1 MISAAD
7 LARLLPDFL
16 PRQRWY
22 GASERQIAS
31 VDVSELRVLRG
42 DLGDWPLSIWALA
55 DVGFEV
61 GEPARFQVPVGFRPL
76 DDTQR
81 FLEGKGRQL
90 LGDMD
95 TEAGP
100 VLVYDALVDPE
111 LCLTILHE
119 AAPGEEAARVYPLA
133 LEQSNT
139 SIVFDERVIMKV
151 FRRVHAGPN
160 PDVEV
165 SEALSRVGFEH
176 VAPTVAAWR
185 WEGYDLAVV
194 RQFLTV
200 GTDGWLLALTSL
212 RDVYDRR
219 QHPARVGG
227 DFGPEAERLG
237 TITAE
242 MHVALEQAF
251 GAEPGRPFEWA
262 DAMREHLRRVSDTRI
277 DAAAVIEVY
286 DRLAAIDPADTGASL
301 RVHGDYHLGQI
312 MRTDQGWVILDFEGE
327 PVLPLD
333 LRRAPSSPLRDV
345 AGMLRSFHYAAQ
357 IGLLERGEDADTE
370 LAALAQLWEERNAK
384 AFLDGYDAVDA
395 VHRLLPS
402 TPEARRQVLDAFVVA
417 KTVYEVG
424 YELSHRPDWAHIPL
438 AGLARQLGGGAAA
451 GWAWVGEGEVER

>member
-1 MISAAD
+1 MIDAAE

-22 GASERQIAS
+22 GAGDREISTVE
-31 VDVSELRVLRG
+31 VPEFRVLQG
-42 DLGDWPLSIWALA
+42 DLGYWPMLIWALA
-55 DVGFEV
+55 DVNFEE
-61 GEPARFQVPVGFRPL
+61 GASARYQAPVGIRPL
-76 DDTQR
+76 EDTQR

-95 TEAGP
+95 TESGP

-111 LCLTILHE
+111 LCLTLLHE
-119 AAPGEEAARVYPLA
+119 AAPGEEATRVYPLA

-139 SIVFDERVIMKV
+139 SIVFDERLIMKV
-151 FRRVHAGPN
+151 FRRVYEGPN

-165 SEALSRVGFEH
+165 PEALTRVGFEH

-185 WEGYDLAVV
+185 WEGYDLAAV

-200 GTDGWLLALTSL
+200 GTDGWLLAQTSL

-227 DFGPEAERLG
+227 DFAPEAVRLG
-237 TITAE
+237 AITAT
-242 MHVALEQAF
+242 MHVALAEAF
-251 GAEPGRPFEWA
+251 GAEPGRPVEWA
-262 DAMREHLRRVSDTRI
+262 EAMRAHLELVSDERV
-277 DAAAVIEVY
+277 DAAAVKAVY
-286 DRLAAIDPADTGASL
+286 DRLAAIDPDDTGASI

-312 MRTDQGWVILDFEGE
+312 MRTDSGWVILDFEGE

-333 LRRAPSSPLRDV
+333 LRRAPSSPMRDV

-384 AFLDGYDAVDA
+384 ALLDGYNSVEQ
-395 VHRLLPS
+395 VHRLLPTAS
-402 TPEARRQVLDAFVVA
+402 ETRRQVLDAFVVA

-424 YELSHRPDWAHIPL
+424 YEMSHRPDWAHIPL

-451 GWAWVGEGEVER
+451 GWAWIAEGET

>member
-1 MISAAD
+1 MISAAE

-22 GASERQIAS
+22 GADNRRIRS
-31 VDVSELRVLRG
+31 VHVPEIRVLRG
-42 DLGDWPLSIWALA
+42 ALGDWPELIWAVA
-55 DVGFEV
+55 EV
-61 GEPARFQVPVGFRPL
+61 AFDEGEPHRFQVPVGIRPL
-76 DDTQR
+76 QDTQR

-95 TEAGP
+95 TDHGP
-100 VLVYDALVDPE
+100 VLVYDALVDPD
-111 LCLTILHE
+111 LCLTLLQE
-119 AAPGEEAARVYPLA
+119 AAPGEEATRVYPLA

-139 SIVFDERVIMKV
+139 SIVFDERLIMKV
-151 FRRVHAGPN
+151 FRRLHLGPN

-165 SEALSRVGFEH
+165 PAALEPAGFEH
-176 VAPTVAAWR
+176 VPPTVGTWR
-185 WEGYDLAVV
+185 WKGYDLAVV

-227 DFGPEAERLG
+227 DFAPEALRLG
-237 TITAE
+237 TITAS
-242 MHVALEQAF
+242 MHVALAEAF
-251 GAEPGRPFEWA
+251 GVEPGRPAEWA
-262 DAMREHLRRVSDTRI
+262 EAMRSQLELVPSDRVDSV
-277 DAAAVIEVY
+277 AVRAVY
-286 DRLAAIDPADTGASL
+286 DRLAGLDPAEAGASI

-312 MRTDQGWVILDFEGE
+312 MRTDEGWVILDFEGE
-327 PVLPLD
+327 PMLPLEA
-333 LRRAPSSPLRDV
+333 RRSRSSALRDV

-384 AFLDGYDAVDA
+384 AFLDGYRAVSE
-395 VHRLLPS
+395 VGRLLPQDPG
-402 TPEARRQVLDAFVVA
+402 TRADVLDAFVVA

-438 AGLARQLGGGAAA
+438 AGLARQLGAGAAA
-451 GWAWVGEGEVER
+451 GWAWLGEGQRR